1 MWHARFVKAVA
12 ALALALLAV
21 ACGPKTKHDLLSR
34 AEKVETKSDLERT
47 LGAPDERN
55 KLGPIEIWTYEAS
68 DGSVTF
74 LITDDKVALQ
84 ATGESEPR

>member
-21 ACGPKTKHDLLSR
+21 ACGPKTKHDILSR

-47 LGAPDERN
+47 LGAPDEQD
-55 KLGPIEIWTYEAS
+55 KLGPLEVWTYDAS

-74 LITDDKVALQ
+74 LITGEKVTLQ
-84 ATGESEPR
+84 ATGELEQR

>member
-68 DGSVTF
+68 DGGVTF

-84 ATGESEPR
+84 ATGELEPR

>member
-1 MWHARFVKAVA
+1 MCHARGVRVIA
-12 ALALALLAV
+12 ALLV
-21 ACGPKTKHDLLSR
+21 AFFAIGCGAKTKHDVLSR
-34 AEKVETKSDLERT
+34 AEKIETKAELERA

-55 KLGPIEIWTYEAS
+55 KLGPIEIWTYKAS

-84 ATGESEPR
+84 ATGDPEPP